1 MKFFAAVLALTLSFL
16 FVVFY
21 LMGTREVEEVS
32 VVVSES
38 VSVPEPKDSIES
50 LEVADSA
57 YSYGF
62 DRGRAC
68 FLVQMGEDVKIPS
81 SSRYMTEGH
90 WSEDEVG
97 RGYVDGYHRAAE
109 MFSCPGR

>member
-1 MKFFAAVLALTLSFL
+1 MKFFAAVMALTFSFM
-16 FVVFY
+16 FVV
-21 LMGTREVEEVS
+21 LSLVWTRDSVVEEVS
-32 VVVSES
+32 VVSA
-38 VSVPEPKDSIES
+38 PEDSIES

-57 YSYGF
+57 YTYGF

-81 SSRYMTEGH
+81 SSRYMVVGH

>member
-1 MKFFAAVLALTLSFL
+1 MKFVAAVMALTFSFL
-16 FVVFY
+16 FVVFC
-21 LMGTREVEEVS
+21 LMGTRDSVVVEEVS
-32 VVVSES
+32 VVSA
-38 VSVPEPKDSIES
+38 PEGSIES

-62 DRGRAC
+62 RRGEAC

-81 SSRYMTEGH
+81 SSRYMVEGH
-90 WSEDEVG
+90 WSEDDVG